1 MRDEVAW
8 PRMPTLSISRAL
20 SHRYS
25 SKVRAFSRKTLRS
38 STILNRIPLAFGL
51 AGLGVKHRLDA
62 ERQEAV
68 PLVLLGNM
76 RHCQYLP
83 INLSASKVTSRFY
96 DSYGCMHVP

>member
-1 MRDEVAW
+1 
-8 PRMPTLSISRAL
+8 MPTLSISRAL
-20 SHRYS
+20 SHRCS
-25 SKVRAFSRKTLRS
+25 SKARAFSRKALRS
-38 STILNRIPLAFGL
+38 STILNCIPLAFGL
-51 AGLGVKHRLDA
+51 AGLGVKHRLGA

-68 PLVLLGNM
+68 PLVLLGNI